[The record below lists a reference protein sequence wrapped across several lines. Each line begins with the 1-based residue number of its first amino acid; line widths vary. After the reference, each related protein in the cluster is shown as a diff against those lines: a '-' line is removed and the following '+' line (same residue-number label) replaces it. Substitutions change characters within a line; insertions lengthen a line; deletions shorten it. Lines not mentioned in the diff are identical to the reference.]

1 MLLVVAAALLS
12 TPLGVWLLV
21 DHAVMAG
28 AMLVVAAGAQVRAA
42 AAPQRWW
49 AAIEAALVGA
59 LGLLGLAGLAMPVA
73 VSWWWMG
80 GFWIVVALCELL
92 AGPARDDPLAMSLPV
107 VLWLAFA
114 GVVTLTLPYRL
125 GTDLALCSVVFLLVA
140 GLSLVARGVRLE
152 LAAHRARAGRPSRA
166 RRRWVRR
173 TALAAQV
180 VVLIVAVGGY
190 AATVTVAAGFQQG
203 QRSVAD
209 FYRPP
214 SGSAPA
220 APGTVIRTEPVLAA
234 SAHGSGRRVLYWS
247 QDKDGRPTVSSGMV
261 WTPSQGSPQGR
272 PILDWTHGTVGLD
285 PQCAPSRRD
294 LPLQSMTWINHAL
307 DRGWVVTASD
317 YAGAGGTAGPDD
329 GEAYFVLVGEGR
341 DALNIARAARS
352 MPGTGAG
359 DQLTIF
365 GASQGGGVALAA
377 AQLAAAYTPE
387 LHLAGVA
394 ASAPAANVS
403 LLLQDQAPDSVG
415 SWWVG
420 SMVVRSYAR
429 AYPATAPSALLS
441 DAARLRLPET
451 SQAICDSEPWL
462 LLPRLVELTM
472 LGTFFSHP
480 PQSDPAWRQALAENR
495 APLMTPGVPV
505 FLAQGLSDPLL
516 LPKYTAGLVQRYCAA
531 GTAVTT
537 DWMRGVS
544 HDGSVESG
552 PAAIAWLA
560 DRVAGRPAP
569 SSCADPLPVTPESAW

>member
-1 MLLVVAAALLS
+1 MLWWVQGVLLVGAAGLLYS
-12 TPLGVWLLV
+12 PLGVWLLV
-21 DHAVMAG
+21 DHAVMAV
-28 AMLVVAAGAQVRAA
+28 AMLVVAAGAQARAGA
-42 AAPQRWW
+42 SAPRRW
-49 AAIEAALVGA
+49 EAGAVGA

-80 GFWIVVALCELL
+80 AFWLVVAFCELL
-92 AGPARDDPLAMSLPV
+92 AGPDRDDPVAMSLPV
-107 VLWLAFA
+107 ALWFAFA

-140 GLSLVARGVRLE
+140 GLSLVVRGVRLG
-152 LAAHRARAGRPSRA
+152 RVGRAGKPS
-166 RRRWVRR
+166 RRWVRR
-173 TALAAQV
+173 TAVAAQV
-180 VVLIVAVGGY
+180 AVLIVAVGGY
-190 AATVTVAAGFQQG
+190 AATVTVASDFRQG
-203 QRSVAD
+203 QQSVAD

-214 SGSAPA
+214 AGSAPA
-220 APGTVIRTEPVLAA
+220 APGAVIRTEPVEAA

-247 QDKDGRPTVSSGMV
+247 QDRNGRPTVSSGMV
-261 WTPSQGSPQGR
+261 WTPVQGSAQGR

-307 DRGWVVTASD
+307 DRGWVVAASD
-317 YAGAGGTAGPDD
+317 YAGAGGTAGPD
-329 GEAYFVLVGEGR
+329 GSEAYFVLADQAR

-359 DQLTIF
+359 DQLTVF

-394 ASAPAANVS
+394 ASAPAANVGR
-403 LLLQDQAPDSVG
+403 LLQDQPADSLG

-420 SMVVRSYAR
+420 SMVVRSYAQ
-429 AYPATAPSALLS
+429 AYPATAPSAVLT

-451 SQAICDSEPWL
+451 SQAVCDSEPWL
-462 LLPRLVELTM
+462 LLPRLVELNM
-472 LGTFFSHP
+472 LGTFFAHP
-480 PQSDPAWRQALAENR
+480 PLSDPAWQQAFAENR
-495 APLMTPGVPV
+495 VSSMTPGVPV
-505 FLAQGLSDPLL
+505 FLAQGLSDPLI
-516 LPKYTAGLVQRYCAA
+516 LPKYTAGLVRRYCAA

-537 DWMRGVS
+537 DWMPGVS
-544 HDGSVESG
+544 HDGSVQSG

-569 SSCADPLPVTPESAW
+569 SSCAEPLPVTPDSNW